1 MYHFSVLF
9 SIDSLSN
16 KSSWNIHYSLAIST
30 TSFSC
35 LFLFLFRSYFSL
47 LSISIEGKEA
57 LRNINKKM
65 GLGFDDWDLEFYTKM
80 FTEQLMRNPTDVECF
95 DLGKNC
101 LFWENS
107 YSYSCWCLC
116 VGVGACAISML
127 TPLSLF
133 LDLPVSMSVYLF
145 ISLYTCQFG
154 CPSVSLPVCLS
165 VLMSACLSFCL
176 FACLV
181 AFV

>member
-1 MYHFSVLF
+1 MCTIFQFYFQLISCRINHRKIYSILSPSPLLHFPACS
-9 SIDSLSN
+9 
-16 KSSWNIHYSLAIST
+16 Y
-30 TSFSC
+30 
-35 LFLFLFRSYFSL
+35 SYFDPISSL

-133 LDLPVSMSVYLF
+133 LDLPVNLAVHLSLCLF
-145 ISLYTCQFG
+145 
-154 CPSVSLPVCLS
+154 VCLS
-165 VLMSACLSFCL
+165 LCLPVSLSVFL
-176 FACLV
+176 PV
-181 AFV
+181 